1 MLYYDRSNV
10 SDRIDVNKTIKSK
23 EFNICHYWYFL
34 NSGFKFRTNVYNIC
48 HDLLLM
54 FMDLSN
60 IAILNIKSADYCCII
75 CKISIKVKP

>member
-1 MLYYDRSNV
+1 M

-48 HDLLLM
+48 
-54 FMDLSN
+54 
-60 IAILNIKSADYCCII
+60 IQCIQFI
-75 CKISIKVKP
+75 TDVYGP